1 MSNNFF
7 TADIRN
13 TDVNTCKDIC
23 LRNYSCKAA
32 LFHNGLSSST
42 GDCYLPSE
50 IFSLANNEKDKTRKK
65 IIQDVAKR
73 LAYLHEECRQKI
85 LHLDTKPPNII
96 LDNKLNAKLSD
107 FGLAKLVDLNQSQV
121 ITMMRNTPDYLD
133 LEWLSGVITEK
144 VDVSSFGIVILKI
157 LSGRRHFEAS
167 ETEEDRI
174 MLNLFR
180 KTQRKGSWKKIIQDG
195 AKGLAYLHEECRQ
208 NILYL
213 DIKPPNI
220 LLDEKFN
227 AKLSDFR
234 LAKLI
239 DRNQSQV
246 MTMMRDTPDY
256 LAPEWLSGVIT
267 EKVDVYSFDIV
278 ILKILSGQ
286 RHFEA
291 SETEE
296 ERIMLNLFRKKAK
309 EG

>member
-1 MSNNFF
+1 MPTRFSYDDLKVATENFIKKLGEGGFGSIFEGCLEDGTKITVKCLDGIGQVKKSFLAEVEIISNIHHVNLVQL
-7 TADIRN
+7 IR
-13 TDVNTCKDIC
+13 
-23 LRNYSCKAA
+23 
-32 LFHNGLSSST
+32 
-42 GDCYLPSE
+42 
-50 IFSLANNEKDKTRKK
+50 
-65 IIQDVAKR
+65 
-73 LAYLHEECRQKI
+73 
-85 LHLDTKPPNII
+85 
-96 LDNKLNAKLSD
+96 
-107 FGLAKLVDLNQSQV
+107 
-121 ITMMRNTPDYLD
+121 
-133 LEWLSGVITEK
+133 
-144 VDVSSFGIVILKI
+144 
-157 LSGRRHFEAS
+157 
-167 ETEEDRI
+167 
-174 MLNLFR
+174 
-180 KTQRKGSWKKIIQDG
+180 KKIIQDG

>member
-1 MSNNFF
+1 MSNNVC

-13 TDVNTCKDIC
+13 TDVNTCKDVC

-50 IFSLANNEKDKTRKK
+50 IFSLENNEKDRTRKK
-65 IIQDVAKR
+65 IIQDIAKR
-73 LAYLHEECRQKI
+73 LAYLHEECRQK
-85 LHLDTKPPNII
+85 
-96 LDNKLNAKLSD
+96 
-107 FGLAKLVDLNQSQV
+107 
-121 ITMMRNTPDYLD
+121 
-133 LEWLSGVITEK
+133 
-144 VDVSSFGIVILKI
+144 
-157 LSGRRHFEAS
+157 
-167 ETEEDRI
+167 
-174 MLNLFR
+174 
-180 KTQRKGSWKKIIQDG
+180 
-195 AKGLAYLHEECRQ
+195 
-208 NILYL
+208 ILYL

-227 AKLSDFR
+227 AKLSDFG
-234 LAKLI
+234 LVKLI

-246 MTMMRDTPDY
+246 MTMMRNTPDY
-256 LAPEWLSGVIT
+256 SAPEWLNGVIT
-267 EKVDVYSFDIV
+267 KKVDVYSFDIV

-296 ERIMLNLFRKKAK
+296 ERIMLNLFRKKTK